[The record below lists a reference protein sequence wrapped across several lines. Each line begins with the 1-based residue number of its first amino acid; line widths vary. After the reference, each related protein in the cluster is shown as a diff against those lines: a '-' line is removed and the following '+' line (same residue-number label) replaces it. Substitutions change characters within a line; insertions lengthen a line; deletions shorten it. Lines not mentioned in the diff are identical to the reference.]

1 MQRRPFDVQKKFVRV
16 VELRPDGFVEFE
28 FAVGEPELYVEMV
41 LPPTAFDDFC
51 AANRVTFLDG
61 PTRLVVGQV
70 QANDWNW
77 SLRDATHQ
85 RFKPVSDHPE

>member
-41 LPPTAFDDFC
+41 LPPTAFEIGR
-51 AANRVTFLDG
+51 AHV
-61 PTRLVVGQV
+61 
-70 QANDWNW
+70 
-77 SLRDATHQ
+77 
-85 RFKPVSDHPE
+85 

>member
-51 AANRVTFLDG
+51 AANRVIFLDG

-85 RFKPVSDHPE
+85 RFKPAADQLE